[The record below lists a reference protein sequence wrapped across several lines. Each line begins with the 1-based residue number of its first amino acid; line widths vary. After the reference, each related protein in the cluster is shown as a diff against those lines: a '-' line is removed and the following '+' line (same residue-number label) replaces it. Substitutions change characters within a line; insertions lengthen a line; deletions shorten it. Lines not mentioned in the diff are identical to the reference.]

1 MLGNLFMVA
10 QPELRSCL
18 NRCPPDFAVRE
29 VFCYEAALEAT
40 LAALVPTKRV
50 NSGKTEKL
58 QC

>member
-1 MLGNLFMVA
+1 MVA

-29 VFCYEAALEAT
+29 VFFYEAALEAT